1 MSGETILV
9 RGPSTKVAL
18 IGALL
23 ARRWLGPGTGS
34 GAGAGAGSGAGSR
47 RTLVLAPTNA
57 GEPADRHIVA
67 RPDHMRFHAEIGLP
81 LEALIKSG
89 TAQPVLAPRFSSAS
103 GPISVPFA
111 PVAAPHEGVEFHHF
125 WLRHRAIAGDE
136 ASDLFDLS
144 PAIALDHSVGAGA
157 PRWDAVL
164 KGGLA
169 FGLRLERGR
178 YAGALLQLAQR
189 AGALVDAGK
198 AGDHA
203 PDEHGDLAGDLVIE
217 CGPERSGGGA
227 QAEAGAWSNGRL
239 TLPCTLPCT
248 STLPGAE
255 WQVCVNAARRFVGLS
270 APLAN
275 SANEQ
280 REYTRLAQ
288 QEAQRIADMDALLQE
303 SDPLASHTFA
313 STHPALARKLAL
325 FAACGRI
332 PTEDFEVFTPLEWLA
347 AMWGRGVRPR
357 RYDRMANR
365 MPQQQLIEWL
375 ASLKRQ
381 RDALTRAR
389 ETV

>member
-9 RGPSTKVAL
+9 RGPGTKVAL

-23 ARRWLGPGTGS
+23 ARRWLGS
-34 GAGAGAGSGAGSR
+34 GAGSGVGSGR
-47 RTLVLAPTNA
+47 KLVLAPSSA
-57 GEPADRHIVA
+57 GEPADPHILA

-89 TAQPVLAPRFSSAS
+89 TAQSVLAPRLPSAS

-111 PVAAPHEGVEFHHF
+111 PIAAPHEGVEFHHF

-136 ASDLFDLS
+136 ASDLFDFS
-144 PAIALDHSVGAGA
+144 PAIALDHGSGMGADGGA

-189 AGALVDAGK
+189 AGAVVDAGK
-198 AGDHA
+198 AGDQA
-203 PDEHGDLAGDLVIE
+203 PDEHGDLVIE
-217 CGPERSGGGA
+217 CGSIRPGGCD
-227 QAEAGAWSNGRL
+227 QVEAGMWSHGRL
-239 TLPCTLPCT
+239 NLPCT
-248 STLPGAE
+248 SALPGAE

-288 QEAQRIADMDALLQE
+288 QEAQRIADMDALLHE
-303 SDPLASHTFA
+303 SDPTASHTLA

-325 FAACGRI
+325 FAACGRV
-332 PTEDFEVFTPLEWLA
+332 PTEDFEVFTPPEWLA
-347 AMWGRGVRPR
+347 ALWGRGVRPR

-381 RDALTRAR
+381 RDALIRAR